1 LPIRESGGRAAR
13 EKWPVSFD
21 LEGVPRDRELREL
34 KLKEIRGEDPM
45 SKAGAGIQLTAQQAE
60 ALRET
65 LKQFDEQNV
74 RDENVFDPNKPP
86 KEQYRHKEFPKMLY
100 GQEGKLKG
108 HVLTVNSAEEEE
120 AATEKGYTS
129 EPHPEHDYSSINRN
143 GMMAA
148 ERDQEVE
155 PDEED
160 ADEAAEAVAE
170 AARKAK
176 ALKKAGKAKPAA
188 PADPIQ

>member
-1 LPIRESGGRAAR
+1 LPIRESGGRATR

-21 LEGVPRDRELREL
+21 LEGVPRDRELREQ

-45 SKAGAGIQLTAQQAE
+45 SKQAGIQLTAQQAE

-65 LKQFDEQNV
+65 LKQFDEQNG

-86 KEQYRHKEFPKMLY
+86 KEQYSHKEFPKMLY

-108 HVLTVNSAEEEE
+108 HVLTVHSAEEEE
-120 AATEKGYTS
+120 AASERGYTS
-129 EPHPEHDYSSINRN
+129 EPHPDHDYSSINRN

-148 ERDQEVE
+148 ERDLPAEDNE
-155 PDEED
+155 DD

-188 PADPIQ
+188 PADPIE